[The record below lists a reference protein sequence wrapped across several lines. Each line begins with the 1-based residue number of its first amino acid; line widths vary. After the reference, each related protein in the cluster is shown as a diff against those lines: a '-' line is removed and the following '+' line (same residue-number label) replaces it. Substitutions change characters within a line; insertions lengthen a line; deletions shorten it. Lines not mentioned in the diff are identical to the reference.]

1 MKMQFV
7 CIALMLLAGCNQ
19 STTPTVADN
28 LGQFEGEVVAQW
40 GIDGREMTLIQ
51 PISFIDSTSKR
62 WDAPAGSVINGA
74 SIPSAFWSLIG
85 GPFEGKYRNAS
96 VVHDVY
102 CNEMTETWEDVHEMF
117 YQACRSGGV
126 EVAQAKIMY
135 YAVYHFGPRWQ
146 MVSEEEAP
154 AIANQEGV
162 TVRRNR
168 KGRAVARYRPTPP
181 TAEEIEQVVDFVA
194 DENPTA
200 GEMRQMVRDQLHRRP
215 RGGDRSGPSQSFN
228 TQYYDQAQQQQL
240 VQQQQQQQQQQHSER
255 DRMSARGQDQ
265 HPTSP
270 YSRTNRR

>member
-1 MKMQFV
+1 MPRMKLLSV
-7 CIALMLLAGCNQ
+7 CIALMLLVGCDQ
-19 STTPTVADN
+19 SITPPVPDN

-40 GIDGREMTLIQ
+40 GTDGREMTLIQ

-62 WDAPAGSVINGA
+62 WDAPAGAVINGA

-102 CNEMTETWEDVHEMF
+102 CEEMTETWEDVHEMF

-126 EVAQAKIMY
+126 EPAQAKMMY

-154 AIANQEGV
+154 AVATLDGV
-162 TVRRNR
+162 TVKRNR
-168 KGRAVARYRPTPP
+168 KGRAMARYRPTPP
-181 TAEEIEQVVDFVA
+181 TADELEQVMDFVA
-194 DENPTA
+194 EENPTA
-200 GEMRQMVRDQLHRRP
+200 DEMRQLDRDQLHRRP
-215 RGGDRSGPSQSFN
+215 RGGDRSGLSQSYN
-228 TQYYDQAQQQQL
+228 AQYYDQAQQQQL
-240 VQQQQQQQQQQHSER
+240 AQQQQNSER

-265 HPTSP
+265 HPTMP